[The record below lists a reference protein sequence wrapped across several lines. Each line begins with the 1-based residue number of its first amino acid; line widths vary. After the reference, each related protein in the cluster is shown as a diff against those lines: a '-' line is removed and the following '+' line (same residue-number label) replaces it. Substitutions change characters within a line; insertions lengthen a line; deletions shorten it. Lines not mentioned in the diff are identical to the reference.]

1 MIKGNKNTPKN
12 PEKPKNIFK
21 MKVEELAKLNSDLKS
36 KLADKKCKLYI
47 KNASDKY
54 VNKVTKKSF

>member
-54 VNKVTKKSF
+54 VN